1 MAISSSHSQHLDSGP
16 LVAPTQ
22 DREVGWTPMA
32 TPLVHP
38 LKGSDPLNVSHI
50 KFSPL
55 RHGLFSVFTGPSTWE
70 NLRKMDRGI
79 NCVAPTAAVGF
90 KATLI
95 PNTSL
100 LHHPF
105 QSVLNSPSGFGSLS
119 PCAHQAMLPSLTL
132 YFAPLFDLGLF
143 CIFPV
148 TT

>member
-1 MAISSSHSQHLDSGP
+1 MAISSSHSQHLENGP

-22 DREVGWTPMA
+22 NREVGWTPMA
-32 TPLVHP
+32 IPLVHP

-79 NCVAPTAAVGF
+79 NCVAPTAEVGF
-90 KATLI
+90 KATPI

-100 LHHPF
+100 FHHPF
-105 QSVLNSPSGFGSLS
+105 QSSQLALWLWESESLCLSGHVAES
-119 PCAHQAMLPSLTL
+119 HVI
-132 YFAPLFDLGLF
+132 F
-143 CIFPV
+143 CTFV
-148 TT
+148 